1 MRLASIDIFHNRAPT
16 MQASDAHPAS
26 TTVLI
31 VDDDESSLDYTSLVL
46 EGLGVLHVKV
56 ARNGLQGLQTLDNMR
71 TRPELL
77 ICDVF
82 MPEQDGIEFCAELQ
96 QRKFDGGLIL
106 VSGGDR
112 HMLALARQLAE
123 SQGLKVLDALS
134 KPLQAAQLSDLLAR
148 C

>member
-1 MRLASIDIFHNRAPT
+1 
-16 MQASDAHPAS
+16 MQALAADLSRAS
-26 TTVLI
+26 VLV

-46 EGLGVLHVKV
+46 EGLGVANVRV
-56 ARNGLQGLQTLDNMR
+56 ARNGLEGLVALDSMPS
-71 TRPELL
+71 RPDLL

-96 QRKFDGGLIL
+96 QRKFGGAVIL

-112 HMLALARQLAE
+112 SMLSLAQQLAE

-134 KPLQAAQLSDLLAR
+134 KPIQASQLSKLLAQ

>member
-1 MRLASIDIFHNRAPT
+1 MNESDVDPT
-16 MQASDAHPAS
+16 T
-26 TTVLI
+26 TTVLV

-46 EGLGVLHVKV
+46 EGLGVAHIKT
-56 ARNGLQGLQTLDNMR
+56 ARNGLEGLSTLDKMHA
-71 TRPELL
+71 RPDLL

-96 QRKFDGGLIL
+96 QRKFDGALIL

-112 HMLALARQLAE
+112 NMLSLARQLAE
-123 SQGLKVLDALS
+123 SQGLKVLDAVS
-134 KPLQAAQLSDLLAR
+134 KPIQANQLLKLLAQ